1 MDTSF
6 GGELMK
12 NVWKKRKDNKIKR
25 KQRKSSQKR
34 SSSSPPCPNSG
45 SDSNSAELVCCGI
58 SGSKHDK
65 KKKKSGGNKSL
76 ERAGRTNSNENLKNV
91 ALEQHS
97 FNKFKSR
104 FASEPEKPEMRVV
117 QKPLPNA
124 GARRVT

>member
-1 MDTSF
+1 MDASF

-12 NVWKKRKDNKIKR
+12 SIWKKRKDNKIKR

-45 SDSNSAELVCCGI
+45 SDSNSVELAGCCGV
-58 SGSKHDK
+58 SGSKNDK
-65 KKKKSGGNKSL
+65 KNKSVGKKSL

-91 ALEQHS
+91 DLKQHS
-97 FNKFKSR
+97 FNKLTPR
-104 FASEPEKPEMRVV
+104 FASEPGI
-117 QKPLPNA
+117 QKITVIQEPLPNA

>member
-1 MDTSF
+1 MDTGF

-12 NVWKKRKDNKIKR
+12 NVWKKRKENKIKR
-25 KQRKSSQKR
+25 KHRKSSQKR
-34 SSSSPPCPNSG
+34 SSSSPPCPNSE
-45 SDSNSAELVCCGI
+45 SDSNSAKLVCCGI

-65 KKKKSGGNKSL
+65 KKKKSAGNESL
-76 ERAGRTNSNENLKNV
+76 EREGRTNSNENLKNV
-91 ALEQHS
+91 ALEQHF

-104 FASEPEKPEMRVV
+104 FASEPDILEMRVV